1 MQGGGMPAPQCP
13 TQKGRGDEMKKTQA
27 TPTNALTHQQ
37 VVDLVMTLPPDRL
50 ASVYDFTLFVKSHP
64 LRPAPAADSG
74 AETAEEMRADEAQW
88 DQQFEA
94 SREDLRAMAREAAAE
109 FRAGGATPLEF
120 TPGARPA
127 R

>member
-1 MQGGGMPAPQCP
+1 
-13 TQKGRGDEMKKTQA
+13 MKKTRA
-27 TPTNALTHQQ
+27 TPAETLTHQQ
-37 VVDLVMTLPPDRL
+37 VVDLVMTLPADRL

-64 LRPAPAADSG
+64 LRPTTAADAG

-94 SREDLRAMAREAAAE
+94 SREDLRAIAHEAAME
-109 FRAGGATPLEF
+109 FRAGRTTPLEF
-120 TPGARPA
+120 TPGGRPA

>member
-1 MQGGGMPAPQCP
+1 MQGGGVQIRQCP
-13 TQKGRGDEMKKTQA
+13 TQKRRGDEMKKAQA
-27 TPTNALTHQQ
+27 TPQEALTHQQ

-88 DQQFEA
+88 DQELEA

-109 FRAGGATPLEF
+109 FRAG
-120 TPGARPA
+120 
-127 R
+127 